1 MGSPYAHMSTP
12 TGAHTGPP
20 TGSGYATLPQTPK
33 GLCTGPL
40 RGPVKLRFSFSS
52 RTVSLRLSGSLTTPK
67 GGTGPLRGPVT
78 LRLMRAHACTCTFA

>member
-12 TGAHTGPP
+12 LGCSYRTPYGVRLRYVT
-20 TGSGYATLPQTPK
+20 QTPK

-52 RTVSLRLSGSLTTPK
+52 RTVTLRLPGSLTT
-67 GGTGPLRGPVT
+67 LRVVPDP
-78 LRLMRAHACTCTFA
+78 